1 MESSATRLADLQL
14 IVVGEGDGALAAA
27 LEGEGAEVSVA
38 ALHELGRHAGA
49 HLVLVGK
56 AAVDGGKHALANAP
70 AGAAATVVLPRG
82 AAAARIAAIALG
94 LRVVEPAE
102 PAQLAR
108 AILERLASP
117 PDRALGWTELGPL
130 LDAVA
135 ARVALRLGAD
145 QSRGL
150 QLRLGDAGEVAD
162 LIERYAVELAA
173 LSHETRA
180 PDSLGPQVAVD
191 ELSWDDDPQ
200 TQRLEDEEV
209 ARWRRLSARE
219 PSPKMIRGLA
229 KAHADDGAEWAKG
242 VPRSDIVPAETSP
255 GRLPAPGRLPSG
267 VIPGVIG
274 DDGPATKPAMFPLPL
289 VQRIDHDIEETAP
302 RPAITDEDLSEPEE
316 DLVDADLA
324 GASDETLIRDAEP
337 LPALPPIA
345 ELPPSERATVPER
358 LPLPAAPPSR
368 EATPPPSSITASSRP
383 SKLPLVFGLG
393 VIALGALAVL
403 VGVGLFAFAG
413 TESIGAVAT
422 ASPARPPAALEQA
435 TEGVAPVAEVVVEA
449 APPEPPAARAPVVE
463 APPIAAPIA
472 APEPLD
478 EDALRA
484 RSDALVAD
492 GQAAE
497 REGDWAAAR
506 AAYQGAVEVYDG
518 NPHAHAGLA
527 RERLQMQDADS
538 ALFHA
543 RRAASLRR
551 RRAEYQVLL
560 GRAHRLAGD
569 AAAARAAF
577 DRALELDPEDR
588 EALRALSP

>member
-1 MESSATRLADLQL
+1 MESSAERLVDLQL
-14 IVVGEGDGALAAA
+14 TVVGEGDGALAAA
-27 LEGEGAEVSVA
+27 LEGEGAEVDVA

-56 AAVDGGKHALANAP
+56 AAVDGGKHVLAHAP

-108 AILERLASP
+108 AILERLEAP

-135 ARVALRLGAD
+135 ARVALHLGAD

-150 QLRLGDAGEVAD
+150 QLRLGDAGEIAD
-162 LIERYAVELAA
+162 LVERFATELAF
-173 LSHETRA
+173 LCDETRA
-180 PDSLGPQVAVD
+180 PHSLGPQVAVD

-219 PSPKMIRGLA
+219 ASPKMIRGLA
-229 KAHADDGAEWAKG
+229 TSHVDDGAEWAKG
-242 VPRSDIVPAETSP
+242 GPPKSDIVLAETSS

-274 DDGPATKPAMFPLPL
+274 DDGPATKPVMFPLPL

-302 RPAITDEDLSEPEE
+302 RPAITDEDLEPEE
-316 DLVDADLA
+316 DLVD
-324 GASDETLIRDAEP
+324 ASDETLIRDAEP

-358 LPLPAAPPSR
+358 LPLPTAPPSR
-368 EATPPPSSITASSRP
+368 EATPPPAAPITASSRP

-403 VGVGLFAFAG
+403 VGAGLFAFAA

-422 ASPARPPAALEQA
+422 VSPARPPAALEEA
-435 TEGVAPVAEVVVEA
+435 TEGAAPVAEV
-449 APPEPPAARAPVVE
+449 APAEPPAAQAPVVE
-463 APPIAAPIA
+463 AAAPIA

-478 EDALRA
+478 EGALRA

-527 RERLQMQDADS
+527 RERLQMQDAEG
-538 ALFHA
+538 APFQA
-543 RRAASLRR
+543 RGAAARRR